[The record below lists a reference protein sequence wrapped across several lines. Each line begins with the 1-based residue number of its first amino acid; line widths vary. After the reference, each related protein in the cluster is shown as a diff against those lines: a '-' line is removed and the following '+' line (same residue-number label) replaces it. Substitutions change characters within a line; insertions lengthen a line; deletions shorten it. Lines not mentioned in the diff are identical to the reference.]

1 MATRTVMLS
10 SVYSKPFIWNVN
22 GYTNGLAQW
31 LKMTSKVWTSFWPP
45 FAPYFFHQENWV
57 QNVHVARKVTLLR
70 VHQSVLETLFI
81 RGYHVSPGSCWPL
94 AWRFLVHHH
103 QNKSSRE
110 THKHWWWTSRSASRD
125 EKCTKH
131 ASYHKKS
138 LILSSTLSYVKT
150 FHFMTT
156 NFESIPKKKPRD
168 NQNFFLFFSSL
179 ILWVRLRLATFWRC
193 SKYHGF
199 VFSLPYLTS
208 RVLIGF
214 GGRKNWLLL
223 SDVTSWRSQGKI
235 RLLFM
240 TSTIMTYF
248 SEVIK
253 VKVMVLCHYYIDSI
267 LAGVLSGEGTRVL
280 IS

>member
-1 MATRTVMLS
+1 
-10 SVYSKPFIWNVN
+10 
-22 GYTNGLAQW
+22 
-31 LKMTSKVWTSFWPP
+31 
-45 FAPYFFHQENWV
+45 
-57 QNVHVARKVTLLR
+57 
-70 VHQSVLETLFI
+70 
-81 RGYHVSPGSCWPL
+81 
-94 AWRFLVHHH
+94 
-103 QNKSSRE
+103 
-110 THKHWWWTSRSASRD
+110 
-125 EKCTKH
+125 
-131 ASYHKKS
+131 
-138 LILSSTLSYVKT
+138 
-150 FHFMTT
+150 MTT
-156 NFESIPKKKPRD
+156 NFESSSQKKPRD

-253 VKVMVLCHYYIDSI
+253 VKVMVLCHYYIDNI
-267 LAGVLSGEGTRVL
+267 LFSRSLIWWGNTSLNFLKLQVWEILGVAACQSHLQTCRLVW
-280 IS
+280 